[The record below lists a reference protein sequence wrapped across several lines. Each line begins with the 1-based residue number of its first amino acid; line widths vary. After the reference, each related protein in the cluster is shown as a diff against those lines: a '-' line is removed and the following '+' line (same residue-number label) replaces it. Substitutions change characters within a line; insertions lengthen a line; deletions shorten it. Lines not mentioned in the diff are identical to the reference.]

1 MGLKVVKFGGTSL
14 ASAEAFKKV
23 KAIVLSDPS
32 RRFVIPSAPG
42 RRCPEDEKVTD
53 LLYQC
58 HERVSAGVSFDDL
71 FVKIKER
78 YQVIVSGLEL
88 DLNLEPWLDEIY
100 AQLPK
105 ESEPDYAASRGEF
118 LNGVILA
125 AYLGFDFVDP
135 QEMIRFNEHGFLDL
149 KLTEELVG
157 RQLNPKKPAVIPGF
171 YGSMPDGSVKTF
183 PRGGSD
189 ITGAVI
195 ARGVKADLYENW
207 TDVSG
212 FFMTDPRIVPDA
224 KQISL
229 ITYRELRELAYNGAN
244 VLHEAAIYPV
254 SEVGIPINIRN
265 TNDPDAPG
273 TMIVKEVNQ
282 PRDCGDIIGI
292 AGQKDFVVIQIEKA
306 LLNEEMGFVRR
317 LLSILEEMHISF
329 AHMPSGIDMVSLV
342 ILKTELNGK
351 LDQVIDLIAKRL
363 NPDRIEVVDQI
374 ALIATVGLGLSQKC
388 GIAATLFNALAA
400 AQINVRMIDQNSG
413 GINLIVGVDNRD
425 FEQAV
430 KAIYSAFVS

>member
-42 RRCPEDEKVTD
+42 RRGPEDEKVTD

>member
-135 QEMIRFNEHGFLDL
+135 QEMIRFNEHGILDL

>member
-88 DLNLEPWLDEIY
+88 ELNLEPWLDEIY

>member
-351 LDQVIDLIAKRL
+351 LDQVIDLISKRL

>member
-32 RRFVIPSAPG
+32 RRLVIPSAPG

>member
-1 MGLKVVKFGGTSL
+1 
-14 ASAEAFKKV
+14 
-23 KAIVLSDPS
+23 
-32 RRFVIPSAPG
+32 
-42 RRCPEDEKVTD
+42 
-53 LLYQC
+53 
-58 HERVSAGVSFDDL
+58 
-71 FVKIKER
+71 
-78 YQVIVSGLEL
+78 
-88 DLNLEPWLDEIY
+88 
-100 AQLPK
+100 
-105 ESEPDYAASRGEF
+105 
-118 LNGVILA
+118 
-125 AYLGFDFVDP
+125 
-135 QEMIRFNEHGFLDL
+135 L

>member
-42 RRCPEDEKVTD
+42 RRCPEDEKITD

-135 QEMIRFNEHGFLDL
+135 QEMIRFNKHGFLDL

>member
-265 TNDPDAPG
+265 TNEPDAPG

>member
-42 RRCPEDEKVTD
+42 RRGPEDEKVTD

-88 DLNLEPWLDEIY
+88 ELNLEPWLDEIY

>member
-1 MGLKVVKFGGTSL
+1 
-14 ASAEAFKKV
+14 
-23 KAIVLSDPS
+23 
-32 RRFVIPSAPG
+32 
-42 RRCPEDEKVTD
+42 
-53 LLYQC
+53 
-58 HERVSAGVSFDDL
+58 
-71 FVKIKER
+71 
-78 YQVIVSGLEL
+78 
-88 DLNLEPWLDEIY
+88 
-100 AQLPK
+100 
-105 ESEPDYAASRGEF
+105 
-118 LNGVILA
+118 
-125 AYLGFDFVDP
+125 
-135 QEMIRFNEHGFLDL
+135 
-149 KLTEELVG
+149 
-157 RQLNPKKPAVIPGF
+157 VIPGF